1 MSKTKT
7 DLTEKEVVQL
17 EDTNAASANGQKNPE
32 DRELFLIPNLES
44 ICEKIGYQIDFTLL
58 KLLANEVEI
67 ILLYL
72 AEKLTYSDLN
82 AIWRYD

>member
-44 ICEKIGYQIDFTLL
+44 ICEKIGY
-58 KLLANEVEI
+58 
-67 ILLYL
+67 
-72 AEKLTYSDLN
+72 
-82 AIWRYD
+82 